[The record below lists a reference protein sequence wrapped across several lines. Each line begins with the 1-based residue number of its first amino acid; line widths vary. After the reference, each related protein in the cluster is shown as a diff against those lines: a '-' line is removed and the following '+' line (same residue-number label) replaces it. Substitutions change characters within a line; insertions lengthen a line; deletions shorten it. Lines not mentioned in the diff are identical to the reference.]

1 MSAVLLNRPEYYD
14 TFDSFLD
21 VAGEKYGTKPA
32 VTWFGKDGSEYTK
45 NFLEFVSDVRK
56 VQKALELVGFQGKN
70 IAIAGENCYEWII
83 AYFAIAASG
92 GCVVCIDAE
101 QPDTGIRQMLEQSEV
116 KGIFAS
122 QSVIRVC
129 DDYISR
135 CAGGSEVILL
145 TGTDNQHRTFET
157 FMAEGA
163 AAGEPAKV
171 MISPEQT
178 ASLVFTSGTTS
189 LSKMVMLSH
198 RAILHNAS
206 NSIAHV
212 DAKQRVFSS
221 LPFYHAYGMTCAV
234 IATILRGAHLLING
248 NLRTVMRDLH
258 LSKAESMLTVPLML
272 ETIHNGLW
280 REAKSKGQEK
290 DLEKVFKIQ
299 KMLRMIGKK
308 TPIKPLEAVREK
320 CMGTLK
326 VIICGGAHLNR
337 EVAEEFD
344 LMGVTILQGYGI
356 TECSPL
362 VAVNCNKSY
371 RLDSVGYVLPECEV
385 SIIEGEICVRGIM
398 VMNGYYK
405 EPEQTEEAMKDGW
418 FCTGDLGYIDK
429 DGFLYIT
436 GRKKNL
442 IVLNNG
448 KKISPEKME
457 DMIKKIDIVQDV
469 MVYGAKN
476 GSRTDDVRIAASIY
490 PDPALTGKMQQF
502 EILSHLQ
509 KEIDAINA
517 TLPLYQQIQM
527 INIRE
532 QEFEKTATK
541 KIKRYTV

>member
-1 MSAVLLNRPEYYD
+1 M
-14 TFDSFLD
+14 
-21 VAGEKYGTKPA
+21 
-32 VTWFGKDGSEYTK
+32 
-45 NFLEFVSDVRK
+45 
-56 VQKALELVGFQGKN
+56 
-70 IAIAGENCYEWII
+70 
-83 AYFAIAASG
+83 
-92 GCVVCIDAE
+92 
-101 QPDTGIRQMLEQSEV
+101 
-116 KGIFAS
+116 
-122 QSVIRVC
+122 
-129 DDYISR
+129 
-135 CAGGSEVILL
+135 
-145 TGTDNQHRTFET
+145 
-157 FMAEGA
+157 
-163 AAGEPAKV
+163 
-171 MISPEQT
+171 
-178 ASLVFTSGTTS
+178 
-189 LSKMVMLSH
+189 
-198 RAILHNAS
+198 
-206 NSIAHV
+206 
-212 DAKQRVFSS
+212 
-221 LPFYHAYGMTCAV
+221 
-234 IATILRGAHLLING
+234 
-248 NLRTVMRDLH
+248 
-258 LSKAESMLTVPLML
+258 
-272 ETIHNGLW
+272 
-280 REAKSKGQEK
+280 
-290 DLEKVFKIQ
+290 
-299 KMLRMIGKK
+299 
-308 TPIKPLEAVREK
+308 
-320 CMGTLK
+320 
-326 VIICGGAHLNR
+326 
-337 EVAEEFD
+337 
-344 LMGVTILQGYGI
+344 
-356 TECSPL
+356 
-362 VAVNCNKSY
+362 
-371 RLDSVGYVLPECEV
+371 GYVLPECEV